1 MSRTKFD
8 HKPRKHIL
16 DLVSTDGEET
26 VGETM
31 SAADDELAQIRAA
44 RQAEIQQQIEAQA
57 EHQMQAEAQE
67 AAAEEEA
74 NIIAAAM
81 RTILTPE
88 ARDRLARVELGHP
101 ELAATVKQHLFTLH
115 QANRINIPVDDEM
128 LKRILQG
135 LSENNRRE
143 TTIRRI

>member
-1 MSRTKFD
+1 MLHTKFV
-8 HKPRKHIL
+8 HKPRKHIQVL
-16 DLVSTDGEET
+16 ESTDGEET

-31 SAADDELAQIRAA
+31 SVADDELAQIRAA
-44 RQAEIQQQIEAQA
+44 RQAEIQQQIEAQT
-57 EHQMQAEAQE
+57 EQQIQTEAQE
-67 AAAEEEA
+67 VAAQEEA
-74 NIIAAAM
+74 SIIATAM

-101 ELAATVKQHLFTLH
+101 ELASTVKKHLYTLH

-135 LSENNRRE
+135 LTENNRRE

>member
-1 MSRTKFD
+1 M
-8 HKPRKHIL
+8 
-16 DLVSTDGEET
+16 
-26 VGETM
+26 GETM
-31 SAADDELAQIRAA
+31 SVADDELAQIRAA
-44 RQAEIQQQIEAQA
+44 RQAEIQRQIETQA
-57 EHQMQAEAQE
+57 EQQMQTEELESAAQE
-67 AAAEEEA
+67 EA
-74 NIIAAAM
+74 SVIAAAM

-101 ELAATVKQHLFTLH
+101 ELATIVKQHLYTLH
-115 QANRINIPVDDEM
+115 QANRISIPVDDEM

>member
-1 MSRTKFD
+1 MLRLNIQVSA
-8 HKPRKHIL
+8 
-16 DLVSTDGEET
+16 STDGEET

-31 SAADDELAQIRAA
+31 SVADDELAQIRAA
-44 RQAEIQQQIEAQA
+44 RQSEIQQQLEAQA
-57 EHQMQAEAQE
+57 EQQMQTESIE

-101 ELAATVKQHLFTLH
+101 ELASTVKKHLFTLH
-115 QANRINIPVDDEM
+115 QANRINIPVDEEM

-135 LSENNRRE
+135 LESNRRE

>member
-1 MSRTKFD
+1 MKFAQML
-8 HKPRKHIL
+8 RL
-16 DLVSTDGEET
+16 NTQVSASTDGEET

-31 SAADDELAQIRAA
+31 SVADDELAQIRAA
-44 RQAEIQQQIEAQA
+44 RQSEIQQQLEAQA
-57 EHQMQAEAQE
+57 EQQMQTESIE

-101 ELAATVKQHLFTLH
+101 ELASTVKKHLFTLH
-115 QANRINIPVDDEM
+115 QANRINIPVDEEM
-128 LKRILQG
+128 LKRILQA
-135 LSENNRRE
+135 LESNRRE

>member
-1 MSRTKFD
+1 MLHMKFV

-16 DLVSTDGEET
+16 GLESTDGEET
-26 VGETM
+26 VGESM
-31 SAADDELAQIRAA
+31 SIADDELAQIRAA
-44 RQAEIQQQIEAQA
+44 RQAEIQQQIEAQT
-57 EHQMQAEAQE
+57 EQHIQTEAQE
-67 AAAEEEA
+67 VAAQEEA
-74 NIIAAAM
+74 NIIATAM

-101 ELAATVKQHLFTLH
+101 ELATTVKQHLYTLH

-135 LSENNRRE
+135 LTENNRRE